1 MNGGEVQEPAR
12 DEAPMGTDAA
22 ADVLARAH
30 AWLAQDPDGE
40 TRAELRALIDAA
52 ESGNPAAV
60 EDLEDR
66 FSRRLAFGTAGLRG
80 ALGAGSNRMN
90 RVLVAQAAAGLA
102 AYVREQAGLPPVG
115 VEAASAS
122 TSASAD
128 ADASASASADADA
141 APAAHDGTRD
151 DGVVV
156 APAESGAESADQ
168 EATQEAGGEPTDST
182 PAESEDAASSTPAGA
197 PADDVAEREDQPSDA
212 DDHDHDHA
220 HAHAD
225 ATAEAAQDDEGA
237 ASVPERLAEPS
248 APELTETPSAD
259 ALEAEGPEVPGILD
273 DAPIVVI
280 GYDGRRNSDVFARD
294 SAEIFAGA
302 GLRAILM
309 PRLLPTPVLAF
320 AVRHFGAAAGVMV
333 TASHNPPDDNGYKV
347 YLGGADDGSQ
357 IVSPADAEIAA
368 HIERVAEAGDIS
380 TVPRS
385 LGFELATESVVD
397 EYVAA
402 TAAVAPAPAAAEGL
416 TWVYTAM
423 HGVGWETFSRIL
435 ETAGYPAPVP
445 VSAQLE
451 PDGAFPTVAFPNPE
465 EPGAMDLAFEAA
477 REAGAELV
485 IANDPDADRLAVALP
500 DESAEGGWR
509 RLTGNEIG
517 LLLGW
522 RAGRLATADGP
533 AEGASLACSLVS
545 SPGLEVVAEHYGLDF
560 HATLTGFK
568 WISRAPGI
576 VFGFEEALGYLVNPG
591 TVRDKDGISAAVAML
606 GLVTEA
612 RGRGATLADL
622 LAEFDEQ
629 FGAFASDQVS
639 IRVEDVS
646 QIARIMAALRERHP
660 SSVGDVA
667 VERIDDLLDG
677 VDDLPPGDVL
687 RLWLADGSRVIV
699 RPSGTEPKLKLYL
712 DVRGESRDD
721 AAARIAALADG
732 ARALLAEYGG

>member
-1 MNGGEVQEPAR
+1 VNGAEEVPAASPDVQEPAP
-12 DEAPMGTDAA
+12 DKVPAGSDAA
-22 ADVLARAH
+22 ADILERAR

-40 TRAELRALIDAA
+40 TRTELRALIEAA
-52 ESGNPAAV
+52 EAGDQVAAD
-60 EDLEDR
+60 ELEDR
-66 FSRRLAFGTAGLRG
+66 FSTRLAFGTAGLRG

-102 AYVREQAGLPPVG
+102 AYVREQAGLPPLG
-115 VEAASAS
+115 AEAP
-122 TSASAD
+122 D
-128 ADASASASADADA
+128 ADARAEAPGEGATDADA
-141 APAAHDGTRD
+141 EAGAAGAQAEPGTADAARAETPGDEGSEADPDAEPGAAAHDASSD
-151 DGVVV
+151 PDV
-156 APAESGAESADQ
+156 AVQPTESAD
-168 EATQEAGGEPTDST
+168 EGAGTEGGSPSTDG
-182 PAESEDAASSTPAGA
+182 AQHAASDLP
-197 PADDVAEREDQPSDA
+197 D
-212 DDHDHDHA
+212 
-220 HAHAD
+220 
-225 ATAEAAQDDEGA
+225 
-237 ASVPERLAEPS
+237 
-248 APELTETPSAD
+248 APELTDAPSAD

-302 GLRAILM
+302 GLRAILL

-333 TASHNPPDDNGYKV
+333 TASHNPPADNGYKV
-347 YLGGADDGSQ
+347 YLGGDDDGSQ
-357 IVSPADAEIAA
+357 IVSPADADIAA
-368 HIERVAEAGDIS
+368 HIARVAEGADIS
-380 TVPRS
+380 TLPRS
-385 LGFELATESVVD
+385 LAFELATEGVVD

-402 TAAVAPAPAAAEGL
+402 TAAVAPAPAGADGL

-423 HGVGWETFSRIL
+423 HGVGWETLSRIL
-435 ETAGYPAPVP
+435 DAAGYPAPVP
-445 VSAQLE
+445 VPAQLE
-451 PDGAFPTVAFPNPE
+451 PDGEFPTVAFPNPE

-509 RLTGNEIG
+509 RLTGNEVG

-522 RAGRLATADGP
+522 RAAQLATAGGAAP
-533 AEGASLACSLVS
+533 EGASLACSLVS
-545 SPGLEVVAEHYGLDF
+545 SPGLQTVAEHYGLGF

-568 WISRAPGI
+568 WISRAPGL

-591 TVRDKDGISAAVAML
+591 TVRDKDGVSAAVAML
-606 GLVTEA
+606 GMVTEA

-622 LAEFDEQ
+622 LAEFEEQ
-629 FGAFASDQVS
+629 FSAFASDQIS
-639 IRVEDVS
+639 IRVDDVS
-646 QIARIMAALRERHP
+646 QISGIMAALRARHP
-660 SSVGDVA
+660 ESVGQVA
-667 VERIDDLLDG
+667 VDRVDDLQEG

-687 RLWLADGSRVIV
+687 RLWLADGSRVVV

-721 AAARIAALADG
+721 AGARIGALADG

>member
-1 MNGGEVQEPAR
+1 MNGGAVQKPAPDEVSTGA
-12 DEAPMGTDAA
+12 DAA

-40 TRAELRALIDAA
+40 TRAELRALIEAA

-66 FSRRLAFGTAGLRG
+66 FSARLAFGTAGLRG

-115 VEAASAS
+115 VEAGSHE
-122 TSASAD
+122 D
-128 ADASASASADADA
+128 DADA
-141 APAAHDGTRD
+141 ATAAHDGAPD
-151 DGVVV
+151 DGVAV
-156 APAESGAESADQ
+156 APAGDVPAD
-168 EATQEAGGEPTDST
+168 
-182 PAESEDAASSTPAGA
+182 DAASAEDGGSDVEEPVETDAQAAGDARGEDHDAEAGVDGEEPDAEEGGGDSHDAGA
-197 PADDVAEREDQPSDA
+197 
-212 DDHDHDHA
+212 
-220 HAHAD
+220 
-225 ATAEAAQDDEGA
+225 A
-237 ASVPERLAEPS
+237 ASVPDQLAGPS

-347 YLGGADDGSQ
+347 YLGGDDDGSQ
-357 IVSPADAEIAA
+357 IVAPADAEIAA
-368 HIERVAEAGDIS
+368 HIARVAEAGDIS

-402 TAAVAPAPAAAEGL
+402 TAAVAPAPAGAEGL

-423 HGVGWETFSRIL
+423 HGVGWETLSRIL

-522 RAGRLATADGP
+522 RAGRLATADGAAP
-533 AEGASLACSLVS
+533 ASADGTGASLACSLVS
-545 SPGLEVVAEHYGLDF
+545 SPGLEAVAQHYGLDF

-591 TVRDKDGISAAVAML
+591 TVRDKDGVSAAVAML
-606 GLVTEA
+606 GMVAEA

-622 LAEFDEQ
+622 LTEFDEQ

-667 VERIDDLLDG
+667 VDRIDDLLDG

-712 DVRGESRDD
+712 DVRGESRED